1 MENKRVFKYI
11 KICIMFFL
19 ILILLSINV
28 QANDN
33 KEDTNNWDE
42 WQKEDYWEWHTRETT
57 KDMAYNGKHIQI
69 QDNAIDFYG
78 YGVTSYKDFL
88 YKEYKNPGKKIF
100 EFRIDEQKANYHTL
114 DGAGFIFNAKKENN
128 KLSGYVV
135 LFTDSNV
142 DLYKLKDIDI
152 SKFET
157 TASKSISDYGTL
169 IKSVPKIKSLIHDLK
184 VEATPTNIKVT
195 EGGNELL
202 NSDLDYSSHEGESFG
217 LIASYVQHSCSI
229 LSKIEFSQIKMT
241 IEDYEAKI
249 TNTDTEDNAIAGS
262 SFEIKDESGNVINTG
277 TADENG
283 ILYVKGL
290 NAGKYTIQQKSVP
303 EGYVLNNEVYT
314 FEINENGKVVNPETG
329 EEINIV
335 IKNEK
340 KKKENNITENKIE
353 ENTVKPSNIIKKDN
367 TVSDKVIP
375 DAGNK
380 IIKTVMIIAI
390 FMGISVFL
398 IIKLK
403 EYNDVK

>member
-11 KICIMFFL
+11 KMCIMFFL

-100 EFRIDEQKANYHTL
+100 EFRIDEQKVNYHTL

-195 EGGNELL
+195 EGGKELL

-241 IEDYEAKI
+241 I
-249 TNTDTEDNAIAGS
+249 
-262 SFEIKDESGNVINTG
+262 SGNVINTG
-277 TADENG
+277 TTDENG

-290 NAGKYTIQQKSVP
+290 NTGKYTIKQKSVP